1 MSTQG
6 GPRLAIPEKLPP
18 SQHLEAPDRPVSH
31 PRTYRCLIQEPPG
44 GRHVSLLTSVTLTPS
59 PPARGLLRQM
69 SVPRDHRALL
79 HRPAPPPCSGR
90 GTCPSHLRA
99 VPSAPTAPERHL
111 LFVLVTVCHWALP
124 DRDSLKQVRVF
135 NVLHCLLLPLFFRF
149 LSILSI
155 HPSIR
160 PPTHPPVHLSTTD
173 CAPVTSRALCHHWR
187 YNSETKP
194 ELSPRNQKLARNG
207 HSDSITTLVTVY

>member
-18 SQHLEAPDRPVSH
+18 SQRLEAPDRPVSH

-124 DRDSLKQVRVF
+124 DRDSLEQVRVF

-155 HPSIR
+155 HPSAHR
-160 PPTHPPVHLSTTD
+160 PTHLSICPPLTVHLSRVGHCAITGDTTAKRSLN
-173 CAPVTSRALCHHWR
+173 CPR
-187 YNSETKP
+187 ETR
-194 ELSPRNQKLARNG
+194 SWCG
-207 HSDSITTLVTVY
+207 MDTVIR